1 MSLFQAL
8 IMALLQGAT
17 ELFPVSSLG
26 HAVVL
31 PSLLHWSYD
40 LHDPTFLPFLVM
52 LHMGTSVALLIF
64 FWQDWLALGKGA
76 FGAFGHRI
84 QLESLH
90 ILWLICLATVPA
102 VIVGGLFEHWLR
114 SVFGSSSSAALFLFL
129 NGVLLLVVEKLR
141 NRVVRKDVRY
151 LASLTSRDA
160 LFIGFFQCFAFFP
173 GLSRSG
179 ATICGGLL
187 RGLHHDAAARFS
199 FLMAQPV
206 IIAATV
212 REAFKMRH
220 TPIDP
225 AQMHIALLAA
235 VVSGVT
241 ALASTAFLMRYFR
254 KHDSWAMSPFA
265 WYCMVVGGTAFLIF
279 HFAR

>member
-1 MSLFQAL
+1 
-8 IMALLQGAT
+8 MALLQGAT

-64 FWQDWLALGKGA
+64 FWQDWLALCKGA
-76 FGAFGHRI
+76 FGSFGHRI

-102 VIVGGLFEHWLR
+102 VIIGGLFEHWLR
-114 SVFGSSSSAALFLFL
+114 SVFGSASSAALFLFL

-141 NRVVRKDVRY
+141 GSVVRKDVRY

-160 LFIGFFQCFAFFP
+160 LFIGAFQCFAFFP

-225 AQMHIALLAA
+225 GQMHIALLAA

-254 KHDSWAMSPFA
+254 RHDSWAMSPFA
-265 WYCMVVGGTAFLIF
+265 WYCMVVGGVAFLIF
-279 HFAR
+279 HFAG